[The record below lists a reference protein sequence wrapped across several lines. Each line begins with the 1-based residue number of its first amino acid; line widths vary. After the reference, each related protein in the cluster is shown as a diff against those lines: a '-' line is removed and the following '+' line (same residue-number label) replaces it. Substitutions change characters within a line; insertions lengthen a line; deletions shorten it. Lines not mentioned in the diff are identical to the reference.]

1 MKTAQELRVGNVFMV
16 GKDPMVVV
24 KAEYSKG
31 GRGASTVK
39 MKMKNLLTNA
49 TSETV
54 FRADDK
60 FEDLVLERKEVT
72 YSYFADPHYVWM
84 DNEYNQYEVDADVMA
99 EALKYLEDGMPA
111 ECSVLS
117 LRLFDVFGN
126 YRSYMVLGRNRASVS
141 AVLPVLGWSWNYR
154 VFNTY

>member
-60 FEDLVLERKEVT
+60 FEDLVLERKSRT
-72 YSYFADPHYVWM
+72 PT
-84 DNEYNQYEVDADVMA
+84 
-99 EALKYLEDGMPA
+99 
-111 ECSVLS
+111 S
-117 LRLFDVFGN
+117 LIRTM
-126 YRSYMVLGRNRASVS
+126 S
-141 AVLPVLGWSWNYR
+141 GWTKS
-154 VFNTY
+154 TTSTKSTPM

>member
-60 FEDLVLERKEVT
+60 FEDLVLARKSRT
-72 YSYFADPHYVWM
+72 PT
-84 DNEYNQYEVDADVMA
+84 
-99 EALKYLEDGMPA
+99 
-111 ECSVLS
+111 S
-117 LRLFDVFGN
+117 LIRTM
-126 YRSYMVLGRNRASVS
+126 S
-141 AVLPVLGWSWNYR
+141 GWTMS
-154 VFNTY
+154 TTSTKSTPM

>member
-72 YSYFADPHYVWM
+72 YTEPAVKGDTSGKVMKPAKLATGFELAVPAFVNTGDKIEI
-84 DNEYNQYEVDADVMA
+84 DTRTSEY
-99 EALKYLEDGMPA
+99 
-111 ECSVLS
+111 
-117 LRLFDVFGN
+117 
-126 YRSYMVLGRNRASVS
+126 RNRVK
-141 AVLPVLGWSWNYR
+141 
-154 VFNTY
+154 